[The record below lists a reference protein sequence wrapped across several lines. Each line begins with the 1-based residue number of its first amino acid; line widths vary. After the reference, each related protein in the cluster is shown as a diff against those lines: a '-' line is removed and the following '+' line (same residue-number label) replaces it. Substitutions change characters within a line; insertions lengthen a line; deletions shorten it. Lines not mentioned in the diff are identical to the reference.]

1 MCNLLKLE
9 LDESTLQSYR
19 KCHLTLLV
27 NYCTLKSTGQ
37 LLYIR
42 FESKLMK
49 ILKNGPQYRKSV
61 YNTVYFSVYFIH
73 IYDFYPKSLLL
84 NVVNPVAC
92 RDLNIKWI
100 ITTAGTTNF
109 ILTIKYYMFRPI
121 KVIIRLVQSI
131 LKEYRCT
138 AKNEISFFYQTYL
151 IFIQHFKKCTLKL
164 K

>member
-84 NVVNPVAC
+84 DVVNPVAC
-92 RDLNIKWI
+92 RDLNIK
-100 ITTAGTTNF
+100 
-109 ILTIKYYMFRPI
+109 
-121 KVIIRLVQSI
+121 
-131 LKEYRCT
+131 
-138 AKNEISFFYQTYL
+138 
-151 IFIQHFKKCTLKL
+151 
-164 K
+164 